1 MGVEIKGIKKLE
13 DELESRFGQK
23 IMRHKSDLALEKASD
38 YMLEQ
43 LKDGFESFKD
53 TGASINEMTRTKPF
67 TSARDNRR
75 TVVIEWEGPKD
86 RYRLIHLN
94 EHGYERNGKKHIPK
108 GFGVIEKKL
117 QSSQQ
122 KYTSIVREELSKKL

>member
-13 DELESRFGQK
+13 DELEKRFGQK
-23 IMRHKSDLALEKASD
+23 VMRHKSDIALEKASD
-38 YMLEQ
+38 YMMNK
-43 LKDGFESFKD
+43 LKIGFESFKD
-53 TGASINEMTRTKPF
+53 TGASINEMTRTDPF
-67 TSARDNRR
+67 TSTRDRQR

-108 GFGVIEKKL
+108 GFGVIEKTL

-122 KYTSIVREELSKKL
+122 KYVSIVREELSKNL